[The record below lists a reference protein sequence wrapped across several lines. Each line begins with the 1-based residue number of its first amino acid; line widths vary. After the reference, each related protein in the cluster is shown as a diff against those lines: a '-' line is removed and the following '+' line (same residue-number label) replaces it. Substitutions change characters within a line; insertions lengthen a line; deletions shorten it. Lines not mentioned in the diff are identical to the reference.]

1 MKNKFYNMIGEN
13 RGINKL
19 VDIIDDKK
27 GLFECLICHRQKEL
41 VLKSWLYSNTK
52 KCKCEFK
59 NTSHYLN
66 GRYGKMIDRC
76 YNKKSHNYKYYGGRG
91 ITVCDR
97 WLESFDNFLE
107 DMEESFQEGLQLDRI
122 DNDGPYSPENCKWV
136 SHSENMQ
143 NRKSLKIK
151 TAILTFILFLVE
163 SLKEDF
169 KETKFIIRLIY
180 MIQLKKLTKNYKKLN
195 RAYS

>member
-1 MKNKFYNMIGEN
+1 MKNKFYNMIGES

-19 VDIIDDKK
+19 ADVIDDKK
-27 GLFECLICHRQKEL
+27 GLFECLVCHRQKEL

-59 NTSHYLN
+59 NTTHYLN
-66 GRYGKMIDRC
+66 GRYSKMIDRC
-76 YNKKSHNYKYYGGRG
+76 YNKKSHNYSYYGGRG

-122 DNDGPYSPENCKWV
+122 DNNGPYSPENCKWV

-143 NRKSLKIK
+143 NRKGFKNKNGYPNIHSLPSGKFEGRLQRNKVYYSTNLYDTAEEAYKELQKIK
-151 TAILTFILFLVE
+151 Q
-163 SLKEDF
+163 SL
-169 KETKFIIRLIY
+169 
-180 MIQLKKLTKNYKKLN
+180 
-195 RAYS
+195 